1 MSESKRLIDLV
12 QSRIDEYL
20 MSRAPIVT
28 LISSDLTP
36 LIDYSRQ
43 FLSGGKRFRAQ
54 FCYWGAQSVLAADLP
69 PETGQKTGQEPGQE
83 SVSRAAGER
92 TNRAAGDADE
102 AVASAGLEAGAAR
115 LAAVISTASAL
126 EIFHA
131 AALVHDDIIDNSDT
145 RRGAPSAHKLF
156 ESLHAREGWAGNS
169 VSFGRASAILLG
181 DLLLGWSDELLD
193 EGLYGLADRAAA
205 RRARLE
211 FNHMRTEVTAGQYL
225 DILEERAWLAQP
237 EAELLDRALRVIVFK
252 SAKYSVQAPLVIGA
266 ALAGASAAQL
276 DALRAFGLP
285 LGMAY
290 QLRDDLLGVFGDATV
305 TGKPS
310 GDDLTE
316 GKRTVLIALAR
327 ERLDDTD
334 RASLDAQLG
343 DPSLDAA
350 QIRALQQLITA
361 SGAVDRV
368 EAFIEAQVAEALAAL
383 QTAPI
388 TVEAQQ
394 KLRDLTDR
402 VTHRA
407 F

>member
-1 MSESKRLIDLV
+1 MHESKRLVDLV
-12 QSRIDEYL
+12 QSRIDEFI
-20 MSRAPIVT
+20 MSRDPIVT
-28 LISSDLTP
+28 LISPDLTP
-36 LIDYSRQ
+36 LIDFSRQ

-54 FCYWGAQSVLAADLP
+54 FCYWGAQSILRPDSAA
-69 PETGQKTGQEPGQE
+69 ETGSETDFSSLPEAAQLDDV
-83 SVSRAAGER
+83 VSA
-92 TNRAAGDADE
+92 
-102 AVASAGLEAGAAR
+102 
-115 LAAVISTASAL
+115 ASAL

-156 ESLHAREGWAGNS
+156 ESLHARAGWAGDPTT
-169 VSFGRASAILLG
+169 FGRASAILLG

-193 EGLYGLADRAAA
+193 EGLYGVADRAAA

-252 SAKYSVQAPLVIGA
+252 SAKYSIQAPLVIGA
-266 ALAGASAAQL
+266 ALAGASPAQL
-276 DALRAFGLP
+276 AALRAFGLP

-290 QLRDDLLGVFGDATV
+290 QLRDDLLGVFGDAAV

-327 ERLDDTD
+327 DGLDDVS

-343 DPSLDAA
+343 NPALDQA
-350 QIRALQQLITA
+350 QIQALQQLITA

-368 EAFIEAQVAEALAAL
+368 ERLIESQVAEALVAL
-383 QTAPI
+383 ETAPI
-388 TVEAQQ
+388 SAVARQ
-394 KLRDLTDR
+394 KLRDLTER
-402 VTHRA
+402 VTRRA
-407 F
+407 S

>member
-1 MSESKRLIDLV
+1 MPESKRLVDLV
-12 QSRIDEYL
+12 QSRIDEFL
-20 MSRAPIVT
+20 MSREPIVT

-36 LIDYSRQ
+36 LIDFSRQ

-54 FCYWGAQSVLAADLP
+54 FCYWGAQTVRAAD
-69 PETGQKTGQEPGQE
+69 TGSNSGQSEGHTPAT
-83 SVSRAAGER
+83 AAGER
-92 TNRAAGDADE
+92 AAASTAQVPLE
-102 AVASAGLEAGAAR
+102 AVVSA
-115 LAAVISTASAL
+115 ASAL

-156 ESLHAREGWAGNS
+156 ESLHENEGWSGGP
-169 VSFGRASAILLG
+169 VTFGRASAILLG

-193 EGLYGLADRAAA
+193 EGLDAVADRPSA

-211 FNHMRTEVTAGQYL
+211 FNRMRTEVTAGQYL

-237 EAELLDRALRVIVFK
+237 ESPLLDRALRVIVYK

-266 ALAGASAAQL
+266 ALAGASADQL
-276 DALRAFGLP
+276 SSLRAFGLP

-290 QLRDDLLGVFGDATV
+290 QLRDDLLGVFGDAAV

-327 ERLDDTD
+327 ERLDDRD
-334 RASLDAQLG
+334 RQSLDAQLG
-343 DPSLDAA
+343 DPTLDQA
-350 QIRALQQLITA
+350 QIRALQELITA
-361 SGAVDRV
+361 SGAVERV
-368 EAFIEAQVAEALAAL
+368 EALITAQVTEALTAL
-383 QTAPI
+383 ETAPI
-388 TVEAQQ
+388 TAPARQT
-394 KLRDLTDR
+394 LLDLTDR
-402 VTHRA
+402 VTRRA
-407 F
+407 Y

>member
-1 MSESKRLIDLV
+1 MPESKRLVDLV

-20 MSRAPIVT
+20 MSREPIVT
-28 LISSDLTP
+28 LISPDLAP

-54 FCYWGAQSVLAADLP
+54 FCYWGAQSVLPPDSGPKPGQPEASEPAAVAAD
-69 PETGQKTGQEPGQE
+69 EGG
-83 SVSRAAGER
+83 
-92 TNRAAGDADE
+92 
-102 AVASAGLEAGAAR
+102 ASAAPAPTTDG
-115 LAAVISTASAL
+115 LAAVVSAASAL

-156 ESLHAREGWAGNS
+156 ESLHESEGWAGDP

-193 EGLYGLADRAAA
+193 EGLWELADQSAA

-237 EAELLDRALRVIVFK
+237 EAELLDRALRVIIFK
-252 SAKYSVQAPLVIGA
+252 SAKYSIQAPLVIGA
-266 ALAGASAAQL
+266 ALAGASTAQL
-276 DALRAFGLP
+276 DSLRAFGLP

-290 QLRDDLLGVFGDATV
+290 QLRDDLLGVFGDAAV

-327 ERLDDTD
+327 ERLDDAE
-334 RASLDAQLG
+334 RATLDAQLG
-343 DPSLDAA
+343 DPRLDAG
-350 QIRALQQLITA
+350 QIRALQQVISA
-361 SGAVDRV
+361 SGAVEQV
-368 EAFIEAQVAEALAAL
+368 EALIESQVTEALSAL

-388 TVEAQQ
+388 STLARQ
-394 KLRDLTDR
+394 KLLDLTDR
-402 VTHRA
+402 VTRRA

>member
-1 MSESKRLIDLV
+1 MPESKRLVDLV

-54 FCYWGAQSVLAADLP
+54 FCYWGAQCVLPPDSDSESGTKSGHMTGNYLIDTSFGGAAIAAAPSTSTADL
-69 PETGQKTGQEPGQE
+69 
-83 SVSRAAGER
+83 SAVVAA
-92 TNRAAGDADE
+92 
-102 AVASAGLEAGAAR
+102 
-115 LAAVISTASAL
+115 ASAL

-131 AALVHDDIIDNSDT
+131 AALVHDDIIDHSDT

-156 ESLHAREGWAGNS
+156 ENLHQTEGWAGDTAT
-169 VSFGRASAILLG
+169 FGRASAILLG

-193 EGLYGLADRAAA
+193 EGLYELTDRTSA
-205 RRARLE
+205 RRARIE

-237 EAELLDRALRVIVFK
+237 ESELLDRALRVIVYK

-266 ALAGASAAQL
+266 ALAGASDLQL
-276 DALRAFGLP
+276 DSLRAFGLP
-285 LGMAY
+285 LGIAY
-290 QLRDDLLGVFGDATV
+290 QLRDDLLGVFGDAAV

-327 ERLDDTD
+327 ERLGDAD
-334 RASLDAQLG
+334 RASLDSQLG
-343 DPSLDAA
+343 DPTLDAK
-350 QIRALQQLITA
+350 QIRALQQLISS

-368 EAFIEAQVAEALAAL
+368 EALIASQVVEALAAL
-383 QTAPI
+383 QSAPI
-388 TVEAQQ
+388 SRIARQ
-394 KLRDLTDR
+394 KLHDLTDR
-402 VTHRA
+402 VTRRT

>member
-1 MSESKRLIDLV
+1 MPESKRLVDLV

-20 MSRAPIVT
+20 MSRDPIVT

-36 LIDYSRQ
+36 LMDYSRQ

-54 FCYWGAQSVLAADLP
+54 FCYWGAQCVLLP
-69 PETGQKTGQEPGQE
+69 DSGAISASE
-83 SVSRAAGER
+83 SLQLVQ
-92 TNRAAGDADE
+92 GDPV
-102 AVASAGLEAGAAR
+102 VA
-115 LAAVISTASAL
+115 IASAL

-156 ESLHAREGWAGNS
+156 ESLHQTEGWVGDPA
-169 VSFGRASAILLG
+169 SFGRASAILLG

-193 EGLYGLADRAAA
+193 EGLYELDDQASA

-225 DILEERAWLAQP
+225 DILEERAWKAQP
-237 EAELLDRALRVIVFK
+237 EIELLDRALRVIVFK

-266 ALAGASAAQL
+266 AQAGASTAQL
-276 DALRAFGLP
+276 TSLRTFGLP
-285 LGMAY
+285 LGIAY
-290 QLRDDLLGVFGDATV
+290 QLRDDLLGVFGDTAV

-327 ERLDDTD
+327 ERLKETD

-343 DPSLDAA
+343 DPTLDAPR
-350 QIRALQQLITA
+350 IRSLQQLILA

-368 EAFIEAQVAEALAAL
+368 EALIASQVTEALAAL
-383 QTAPI
+383 ETAPI
-388 TVEAQQ
+388 SAVARQ
-394 KLRDLTDR
+394 KLLDLTDR
-402 VTHRA
+402 VTRRE

>member
-1 MSESKRLIDLV
+1 
-12 QSRIDEYL
+12 
-20 MSRAPIVT
+20 
-28 LISSDLTP
+28 
-36 LIDYSRQ
+36 
-43 FLSGGKRFRAQ
+43 
-54 FCYWGAQSVLAADLP
+54 
-69 PETGQKTGQEPGQE
+69 
-83 SVSRAAGER
+83 
-92 TNRAAGDADE
+92 
-102 AVASAGLEAGAAR
+102 
-115 LAAVISTASAL
+115 
-126 EIFHA
+126 
-131 AALVHDDIIDNSDT
+131 
-145 RRGAPSAHKLF
+145 
-156 ESLHAREGWAGNS
+156 
-169 VSFGRASAILLG
+169 
-181 DLLLGWSDELLD
+181 
-193 EGLYGLADRAAA
+193 
-205 RRARLE
+205 
-211 FNHMRTEVTAGQYL
+211 
-225 DILEERAWLAQP
+225 
-237 EAELLDRALRVIVFK
+237 VFK

-343 DPSLDAA
+343 DPSLDAE
-350 QIRALQQLITA
+350 QIRTLQQLITA

-368 EAFIEAQVAEALAAL
+368 EALIEAQVAEALAAL
-383 QTAPI
+383 QTALI